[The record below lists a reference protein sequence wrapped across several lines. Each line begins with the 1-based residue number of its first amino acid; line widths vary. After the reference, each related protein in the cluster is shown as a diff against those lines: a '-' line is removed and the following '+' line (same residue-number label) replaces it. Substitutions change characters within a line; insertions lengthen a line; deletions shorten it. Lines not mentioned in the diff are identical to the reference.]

1 MGLYSKIIDLQKLS
15 QVWEKVR
22 SNNPSAGTDQI
33 SCAQF
38 DANSRIELKQLN
50 LELYNH
56 EYRVRPVRL
65 VSLEKEEKVREISL
79 YTMRDKVVQ
88 TSIAQEL
95 SRIYEPK
102 FSPCVYAYRND
113 RSAMGAAERIEK
125 EIGSGRYSWI
135 AKTDIES
142 FFDRIRVPLLKRK
155 LERVIKEE
163 DVLNLIEMQLARQ
176 HLEKAGH

>member
-65 VSLEKEEKVREISL
+65 VSQKKKKKYVKSVYIR
-79 YTMRDKVVQ
+79 
-88 TSIAQEL
+88 
-95 SRIYEPK
+95 
-102 FSPCVYAYRND
+102 CV
-113 RSAMGAAERIEK
+113 
-125 EIGSGRYSWI
+125 
-135 AKTDIES
+135 
-142 FFDRIRVPLLKRK
+142 IRWFRHQSHK
-155 LERVIKEE
+155 
-163 DVLNLIEMQLARQ
+163 N
-176 HLEKAGH
+176 

>member
-65 VSLEKEEKVREISL
+65 VSLAKRSKKVREISL

-125 EIGSGRYSWI
+125 NWFWTILL
-135 AKTDIES
+135 
-142 FFDRIRVPLLKRK
+142 DR
-155 LERVIKEE
+155 E
-163 DVLNLIEMQLARQ
+163 N
-176 HLEKAGH
+176 GY